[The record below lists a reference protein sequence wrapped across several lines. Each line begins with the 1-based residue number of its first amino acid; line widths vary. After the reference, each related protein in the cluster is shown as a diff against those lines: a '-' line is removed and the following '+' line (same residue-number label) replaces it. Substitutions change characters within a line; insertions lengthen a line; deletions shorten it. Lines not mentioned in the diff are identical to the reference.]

1 MAFIVLAGHNY
12 QIFHCSSGY
21 PGYLNDI
28 QLVTNDEFCAKMAT
42 GEIMPLKQ
50 WQTKTPS
57 GVPDVDLI
65 TTFVGGYCISD
76 AGLPK
81 SALYLDPTNYDWTW
95 VQTIFVEWLESVR
108 KDIECVFGHLKQ
120 RFRRLQ
126 NANQSH
132 DLMDVE
138 YCFKTCCAL
147 HNMLLRYNGHGKINN
162 WENYDPDGLEEENYE
177 ANREEY
183 ILASSISNPHN
194 VAFEEVS
201 PTVPRRLVPWY
212 LGRYNLQRDFVM
224 KHFIQLYE
232 SGQIFWPRN
241 FKSRQ
246 KSTMNIPAPIAARIA
261 ATAVPRNNNTLYVT
275 RSKSFRKDL
284 INNTYTR
291 SIGNGL
297 FTSVEIQANQRI
309 IQFNGEVISVQ
320 EYHLRT
326 ARGQGGYIIQL
337 SDTDYLDCFKTRW
350 DNQCLASIANCA
362 LNCFDSATNRLA
374 RNNAELKAYHHSD
387 QRGWIASLV
396 ATRRIGPQTE
406 ILWPYGSNYIY
417 PE

>member
-1 MAFIVLAGHNY
+1 M
-12 QIFHCSSGY
+12 
-21 PGYLNDI
+21 
-28 QLVTNDEFCAKMAT
+28 
-42 GEIMPLKQ
+42 
-50 WQTKTPS
+50 
-57 GVPDVDLI
+57 
-65 TTFVGGYCISD
+65 
-76 AGLPK
+76 
-81 SALYLDPTNYDWTW
+81 
-95 VQTIFVEWLESVR
+95 QTIFVEWLESVR

-212 LGRYNLQRDFVM
+212 LGRYNLQREFVM
-224 KHFIQLYE
+224 KHFIQRYE

-246 KSTMNIPAPIAARIA
+246 KLTMNIPVPIAARIT
-261 ATAVPRNNNTLYVT
+261 ATAVPRNNNTLFMA
-275 RSKSFRKDL
+275 RSKLFRKNL

-291 SIGNGL
+291 SIGHGL
-297 FTSVEIQANQRI
+297 FTSMEILPNQRI

-320 EYHLRT
+320 PGDKEVMSYN
-326 ARGQGGYIIQL
+326 
-337 SDTDYLDCFKTRW
+337 YLILTILIVIKLDVT
-350 DNQCLASIANCA
+350 NC
-362 LNCFDSATNRLA
+362 
-374 RNNAELKAYHHSD
+374 
-387 QRGWIASLV
+387 
-396 ATRRIGPQTE
+396 
-406 ILWPYGSNYIY
+406 
-417 PE
+417 